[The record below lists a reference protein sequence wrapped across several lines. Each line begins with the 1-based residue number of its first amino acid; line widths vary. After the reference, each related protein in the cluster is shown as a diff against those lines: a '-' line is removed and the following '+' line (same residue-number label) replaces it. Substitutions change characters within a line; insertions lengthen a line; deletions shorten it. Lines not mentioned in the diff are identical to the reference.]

1 MKLTK
6 ETVRP
11 VLKTALLCISNP
23 RLLLYLGIGW
33 MITNGWSYLLMAIGG
48 LLDIPWMMAVSGA
61 YLAFLWLPVS
71 PEKLVTAAIAIFLMK
86 KWFPDDEKT
95 LGVLHALYTKA
106 KTGVRRL
113 KQKRGKQNPPEKE
126 IPSMNYTW
134 DLSVLYDG
142 FDTDAY
148 RADLGALDA
157 SIAEINDFAQN
168 SDAAANANTFL
179 HRYLSLYETLN
190 TLATKLICY
199 TQLRSAANTAD
210 TEAAS
215 MMGVLMMKLSATA
228 AADTVLQQKIA
239 AIDDLDA
246 VVSADESLHEYRF
259 LLDSI
264 KRENRYLL
272 SDREE
277 ALFARLNISGASAW
291 SDMRDYLT
299 SSVKTVYRGEEITL
313 TEVRNLAYD
322 ADPAVRE
329 DAYRAEL
336 ACYDKVRDAVAF
348 SLNSI
353 KQQVLTEC
361 DVRGY
366 ESPLDKTLQ
375 ASRMKRETLDA
386 LLSAMVD
393 YLPVFHKYL
402 RAKAKALG
410 HEGGL
415 PWWDLFAPMGSGS
428 NKKYTVEEA
437 KDYLLGIFGGFDTEM
452 HDMVKASFEER
463 RIDFFPREG
472 KVGGAFDMGIA
483 PIGQSRVLTNYDGAF
498 GDIVTLAHELGHSF
512 HDRMVFSHSP
522 LTQDYTMPVAE
533 TASTFNE
540 TLVTSTAIA
549 RAKDNGERLAL
560 LESRLQDA
568 AQIICDIYSRY
579 LFEASVFEHRKEEFL
594 DADRLCALML
604 DAQKQAYGD
613 GLDETTL
620 HPYMWVCKS
629 HYYSGGL
636 SFYNFPYAFGGLF
649 ARGLYAKYEEMGA
662 DFVPMYKALLNAT
675 PVCSVEDAAAIA
687 GLDLTDKAFWAAGLA
702 AFAEDVEQFCALAE
716 N

>member
-1 MKLTK
+1 MRLPDHKVLRKT
-6 ETVRP
+6 
-11 VLKTALLCISNP
+11 LKTALFCIANP
-23 RLLLYLGIGW
+23 RFLLCVGIAW
-33 MITNGWSYLLMAIGG
+33 MITNGWAYVLTALGAALGIA
-48 LLDIPWMMAVSGA
+48 WMTAVGGA
-61 YLAFLWLPVS
+61 YLAFLWLPIS
-71 PEKLVTAAIAIFLMK
+71 PEKLATAAIAIVLLRRL
-86 KWFPDDEKT
+86 FPNDQKT
-95 LGVLHALYTKA
+95 LGVLHTLHEKA
-106 KTGVRRL
+106 KAGVRTL
-113 KQKRGKQNPPEKE
+113 KTKYNRHSDKRKE
-126 IPSMNYTW
+126 INIMDYTW
-134 DLSVLYDG
+134 DLSVLYEG
-142 FDTDAY
+142 FDTPAFTE
-148 RADLGALDA
+148 DLAALDA
-157 SIAEINDFAQN
+157 VI
-168 SDAAANANTFL
+168 AAAIAFSAEEAGTDANAFL
-179 HRYLSLYETLN
+179 HRYIDLYEQET

-210 TEAAS
+210 MEAAS
-215 MMGVLMMKLSATA
+215 MMGNLMMKLSATA
-228 AADTVLQQKIA
+228 AAATVLQQKVA
-239 AIDDLDA
+239 AIEDLDA
-246 VVSADESLHEYRF
+246 IIDADETLHEYRF
-259 LLDSI
+259 LLQSI

-299 SSVKTVYRGEEITL
+299 SSVKTNYRGKEITL

-322 ADPAVRE
+322 ADPAVRK
-329 DAYRAEL
+329 DAYDAEL

-353 KQQVLTEC
+353 KQQVLTDC

-366 ESPLDKTLQ
+366 ESPLDKALI

-386 LLSAMVD
+386 LLGAMVD
-393 YLPVFHKYL
+393 YMPAFRKYL

-415 PWWDLFAPMGSGS
+415 PWWDLFAPMGGMD
-428 NKKYTVEEA
+428 KKYTVEEA
-437 KDYLLGIFGGFDTEM
+437 KDYLLDIFAGFDTEM

-483 PIGQSRVLTNYDGAF
+483 PIGQSRVLTNFDGAF

-512 HDRMVFSHSP
+512 HDKMVFSHSP

-540 TLVTSTAIA
+540 TLVTGTAIA
-549 RAKDNGERLAL
+549 RAADKNEKLAL

-579 LFEASVFEHRKEEFL
+579 LFEASVFEHRKGEFL

-604 DAQKQAYGD
+604 DAQKEAYGD
-613 GLDETTL
+613 GLDESTL

-662 DFVPMYKALLNAT
+662 DFVPMYKKLLHAT
-675 PVCSVEDAAAIA
+675 SVCTVEDAAAIA
-687 GLDLTDKAFWAAGLA
+687 GIDLTDKAFWAAGLA
-702 AFAEDVEQFCALAE
+702 AFAEDVEQFCALVEA
-716 N
+716 